1 MEVNVAEREVVVVAA
16 AVEMMEVE
24 VGMRVEGKEAG
35 EGEMEAFHEAVEENP
50 LEKEVAQLQWLQSVS
65 PPLLQSYRH
74 TMVLQLLAD
83 KKLLPFHAHHC
94 QPLKHSEVYHSNYHT
109 KVLHLL
115 ADKKHR
121 PFHAHH

>member
-1 MEVNVAEREVVVVAA
+1 MEVNVAQREVGVVAA

-24 VGMRVEGKEAG
+24 AGMRVEGKEAG

-65 PPLLQSYRH
+65 PPLLQSHRH

-94 QPLKHSEVYHSNYHT
+94 QPLKHSEVYHLNYHT

-115 ADKKHR
+115 ADKKHL